1 MSPRNSWIFS
11 RTLRISKLAPRRQ
24 IIVTMR
30 DMFTGPEIVA
40 ALQALAVTH
49 VVWVPDTAVGPWEQA
64 LEAAAGLKLVRVCRE
79 GEAWPL
85 AAGLHLGG
93 QSPLVVMQTTGLF
106 ESGDALRN
114 VLFDL
119 KLPIFSLIG
128 VRNALVGDSHDSA
141 KTFAEPIL
149 RAWGIDCIWIAQP
162 ADKPLLAEHYHRCQS
177 AGRAGAVLLAE
188 GAM

>member
-1 MSPRNSWIFS
+1 
-11 RTLRISKLAPRRQ
+11 
-24 IIVTMR
+24 
-30 DMFTGPEIVA
+30 MFTGPEIETLFA
-40 ALQALAVTH
+40 ELGITH
-49 VVWVPDTAVGPWEQA
+49 VVWVPDTTIGPWEVS
-64 LEAAAGLKLVRVCRE
+64 LAGSSRLRLIRVCRE

-119 KLPIFSLIG
+119 KLPIYSLIG
-128 VRNALVGDSHDSA
+128 VRNWLVSQSRDSA

-149 RAWGIDCIWIAQP
+149 QAWGLDCQWIVEA
-162 ADKPLLAEHYHRCQS
+162 ADKPKFAEHFRRCQS
-177 AGRAGAVLLAE
+177 AGTPGVTLLAE
-188 GAM
+188 GAP